1 MERANDQ
8 TSATIAMIIEI
19 ETEIGIATEIMIE
32 TVVAEAAVAVIVAV
46 AAAVAVEMIADIVDH
61 LLLKNAGTAMKLDT
75 FHETAQ
81 ENVRMIAAAIVAVAV
96 VGDLLVDHPLVAAV
110 EVGAED
116 AEVAVAAVVGSR
128 TNGTEKTTRTRKM
141 TRRMTTRTRKMTQ
154 RRMKRGRT
162 KSSITEAKTAKRSL
176 KLRSEIF
183 GNQFIV

>member
-32 TVVAEAAVAVIVAV
+32 TVVAEAAVAVIVA
-46 AAAVAVEMIADIVDH
+46 AAVAVEMIADIVDH

-81 ENVRMIAAAIVAVAV
+81 ENVRMIAVAIVAVAV